1 MKIKAHIPSVEELE
15 VYVPKDLKIKN
26 LKLAICRRLKIE
38 TEFTRLL
45 LDGKPLDERK
55 KLSQFDVRLK
65 KIEVDYLWAR
75 HLILWEKRGQAKIRN
90 SKILI
95 AGAGALGNEIAKNL
109 AMLGVM
115 RLIIVDY
122 DVVELSNVSRMIF
135 FDQSD
140 VGKSKAKV
148 LAQKLHRKFPRT
160 EIVAYDCALEDI
172 PLGTFLESDVIIC
185 GLDNVMSRI
194 FLTSI
199 SRKYSIPMVD
209 GGIAGYQAR
218 VQVYT
223 PPDAPCPVCPLPS
236 SQYAQ
241 LIGLRNPCDAPVEE
255 AKTPSLPTSISFVS
269 SIQTQEA
276 LKLILGYKDFMESK
290 TWPKYAGEP
299 LKGVLIADLKYN
311 RYSNLDLRRNETC
324 IVCGKEGIGR
334 DIVQKI
340 EIPFKSLRNSAS
352 RLWKLVSR
360 QLNEDVEEVRLFKIT
375 LGEPVKIEYGTK
387 LGVYS
392 MGIDDVVQAIFKKK
406 PDEYKEAI
414 VRFL

>member
-1 MKIKAHIPSVEELE
+1 MKVRAHIPSVEEVE
-15 VYVPKDLKIKN
+15 VYVPKDLKIED
-26 LKLAICRRLKIE
+26 LKETICRRLKIE
-38 TEFTRLL
+38 PEFTRLL
-45 LDGKPLDERK
+45 LDGKILDERK
-55 KLSQFDVRLK
+55 RLSQFDARSK

-75 HLILWEKRGQAKIRN
+75 HLILWGKRGQAKIRN
-90 SKILI
+90 STILI

-135 FDQSD
+135 FDRSD

-148 LAQKLHRKFPRT
+148 LAQKLHKKFPRT
-160 EIVAYDCALEDI
+160 EIVAYNCALENI

-185 GLDNVMSRI
+185 GLDNVASRI

-209 GGIAGYQAR
+209 GGIIGYQAR
-218 VQVYT
+218 VQVYV
-223 PPDAPCPVCPLPS
+223 PPDAPCPICPLPS

-241 LIGLRNPCDAPVEE
+241 LIGLRNPCDARVEE

-276 LKLILGYKDFMESK
+276 LKLILGYKDFMESR
-290 TWPKYAGEP
+290 TWPQYVGEP

-324 IVCGKEGIGR
+324 IVCGKEGVGR
-334 DIVQKI
+334 DLVQKI
-340 EIPFKSLRNSAS
+340 EIPLKSVRNSAS
-352 RLWKLVSR
+352 RLEKLVSR
-360 QLNEDVEEVRLFKIT
+360 QLDEDAQELQLFKIT
-375 LGEPVKIEYGTK
+375 VGEPIKIDYGTK
-387 LGVYS
+387 LSLYG
-392 MGIDDVVQAIFKKK
+392 MGRDAVVQAIFKKK

>member
-15 VYVPKDLKIKN
+15 LYVPKDLKIKN
-26 LKLAICRRLKIE
+26 LKQTICRRLKIE
-38 TEFTRLL
+38 PEFTRLL
-45 LDGKPLDERK
+45 LDGKILDERK
-55 KLSQFDVRLK
+55 RLSQFDARSK

-75 HLILWEKRGQAKIRN
+75 HLILWGKRGQAKIRN
-90 SKILI
+90 STILI

-135 FDQSD
+135 FDRSD
-140 VGKSKAKV
+140 AGKSKAKV

-160 EIVAYDCALEDI
+160 EIVAYDCALENI

-185 GLDNVMSRI
+185 GLDNVASRI

-209 GGIAGYQAR
+209 GGIIGYQAR
-218 VQVYT
+218 VQVYV
-223 PPDAPCPVCPLPS
+223 PPDAPCPICPLPS
-236 SQYAQ
+236 NQYAQ
-241 LIGLRNPCDAPVEE
+241 LIGLRNPCDARIEE

-276 LKLILGYKDFMESK
+276 LKLILGYKDFMENK
-290 TWPKYAGEP
+290 TWPQHVGEP

-324 IVCGKEGIGR
+324 IVCGKEGVGR
-334 DIVQKI
+334 DLVQKI
-340 EIPFKSLRNSAS
+340 EIPLKSARNSAS
-352 RLWKLVSR
+352 RLQKLVSR
-360 QLNEDVEEVRLFKIT
+360 QLDEDVDELQLFKVTVGGPI
-375 LGEPVKIEYGTK
+375 KIDYGTK
-387 LGVYS
+387 LSLYG
-392 MGIDDVVQAIFKKK
+392 MGRDAVVQAIFKKK

>member
-1 MKIKAHIPSVEELE
+1 MKIRAHIPSVEELE

-26 LKLAICRRLKIE
+26 LKQTICRRFEIE
-38 TEFTRLL
+38 PEFTRLL
-45 LDGKPLDERK
+45 IDGKMLDERK
-55 KLSQFDVRLK
+55 KLSQFDARSK

-75 HLILWEKRGQAKIRN
+75 HLILWGKRGQAKIRN
-90 SKILI
+90 STILI
-95 AGAGALGNEIAKNL
+95 AGAGAIGNEVAKNL

-140 VGKSKAKV
+140 AGKAKAKV

-160 EIVAYDCALEDI
+160 EIIAYDCALEEI
-172 PLGTFLESDVIIC
+172 PVGTFLESDVIIC
-185 GLDNVMSRI
+185 GLDNVVSRI

-218 VQVYT
+218 VQVYA
-223 PPDAPCPVCPLPS
+223 PPDAPCPICPLPS
-236 SQYAQ
+236 SQYGQ

-276 LKLILGYKDFMESK
+276 LKLILGYKDFMENK
-290 TWPKYAGEP
+290 MWPQYVGEP
-299 LKGVLIADLKYN
+299 LKGILIADLKYN

-324 IVCGKEGIGR
+324 IVCGKEGVGK
-334 DIVQKI
+334 DLVQKI
-340 EIPFKSLRNSAS
+340 EIPFKSLRNSTS

-360 QLNEDVEEVRLFKIT
+360 QLDEDARELQLFKIT
-375 LGEPVKIEYGTK
+375 LGEAVKIEYGRR
-387 LGVYS
+387 LDVYR
-392 MGIDDVVQAIFKKK
+392 MGTDDVVQAIFKKK

-414 VRFL
+414 VRFV

>member
-15 VYVPKDLKIKN
+15 VYVPKDLKIRN
-26 LKLAICRRLKIE
+26 LKETICRRLEIE
-38 TEFTRLL
+38 PEFTRLL
-45 LDGKPLDERK
+45 IDGKILDERK
-55 KLSQFDVRLK
+55 KLSQFDARSK

-75 HLILWEKRGQAKIRN
+75 HLILWGKRGQAKIRN
-90 SKILI
+90 STVLI
-95 AGAGALGNEIAKNL
+95 GGAGALGNEVAKNL
-109 AMLGVM
+109 AMLGVI

-140 VGKSKAKV
+140 AGKSKAKV

-160 EIVAYDCALEDI
+160 EIVAHDCALEKI
-172 PLGTFLESDVIIC
+172 PLGTFLQSDVIIC
-185 GLDNVMSRI
+185 GLDNVVSRI

-209 GGIAGYQAR
+209 GGIVGYQAR
-218 VQVYT
+218 VQVYA
-223 PPDAPCPVCPLPS
+223 PPDAPCPICPLPS

-290 TWPKYAGEP
+290 TWPQYVGEP

-324 IVCGKEGIGR
+324 IVCGKEGVGK
-334 DIVQKI
+334 DLVLKM

-360 QLNEDVEEVRLFKIT
+360 QLDGDVQELRLFKIT
-375 LGEPVKIEYGTK
+375 LGEAVKIDCGRR
-387 LGVYS
+387 LDVYR
-392 MGIDDVVQAIFKKK
+392 MGMDDVVQAIFKKK

>member
-15 VYVPKDLKIKN
+15 VYVTKDLKIKK
-26 LKLAICRRLKIE
+26 LKQTICRRLKIE
-38 TEFTRLL
+38 PEFTRLL
-45 LDGKPLDERK
+45 LDGKPLNEK
-55 KLSQFDVRLK
+55 KRLSQFDVRSK

-75 HLILWEKRGQAKIRN
+75 HLILWGKRGQAKIRN

-122 DVVELSNVSRMIF
+122 DVVELSNISRMIF
-135 FDQSD
+135 FDRSD
-140 VGKSKAKV
+140 AGKSKAKV
-148 LAQKLHRKFPRT
+148 LAQKLYRKFPNT

-209 GGIAGYQAR
+209 GGIAGFQAR

-276 LKLILGYKDFMESK
+276 LKLILGYKDFIESK
-290 TWPKYAGEP
+290 TWPQYVGEP
-299 LKGVLIADLKYN
+299 LKGILIADLKYN

-324 IVCGKEGIGR
+324 IVCGKEGVGK
-334 DIVQKI
+334 DVVQKI
-340 EIPFKSLRNSAS
+340 EIPFKSLRNSTS

-360 QLNEDVEEVRLFKIT
+360 QLDEDVEELQLFKIT
-375 LGEPVKIEYGTK
+375 VDELVKINYGTK
-387 LGVYS
+387 LGVYG

-406 PDEYKEAI
+406 PDEYEEAI
-414 VRFL
+414 VRLL

>member
-1 MKIKAHIPSVEELE
+1 MKVRAHIPSVEEVE
-15 VYVPKDLKIKN
+15 VYVPKNLKIEY
-26 LKLAICRRLKIE
+26 LKETICRRLKIE
-38 TEFTRLL
+38 PEFTRLL
-45 LDGKPLDERK
+45 LDGKILDERK
-55 KLSQFDVRLK
+55 ILSQFDARSK

-75 HLILWEKRGQAKIRN
+75 HLILWGKRGQAKIRD
-90 SKILI
+90 STILI

-135 FDQSD
+135 FDRSD
-140 VGKSKAKV
+140 AGKSKAKV
-148 LAQKLHRKFPRT
+148 LAQKLHKKFPRT
-160 EIVAYDCALEDI
+160 EIVAYNCALETI

-185 GLDNVMSRI
+185 GLDNVASRI

-209 GGIAGYQAR
+209 GGIIGYQAR
-218 VQVYT
+218 VQVYV
-223 PPDAPCPVCPLPS
+223 PPDAPCPICPLPS

-241 LIGLRNPCDAPVEE
+241 LIGLRNPCDARVEE

-276 LKLILGYKDFMESK
+276 LKLILGYKDFMESR
-290 TWPKYAGEP
+290 TWPKHVGEP
-299 LKGVLIADLKYN
+299 LKGILIADLKYN

-324 IVCGKEGIGR
+324 IVCGKEGVGR
-334 DIVQKI
+334 DLVQKI
-340 EIPFKSLRNSAS
+340 EIPLKSVRNSAS
-352 RLWKLVSR
+352 RLQKLVSR
-360 QLNEDVEEVRLFKIT
+360 QLDEDAQELQLFKIT
-375 LGEPVKIEYGTK
+375 VGEPVKIDYGTK
-387 LGVYS
+387 LSLYG
-392 MGIDDVVQAIFKKK
+392 MGRDAVVQAIFKKK

>member
-1 MKIKAHIPSVEELE
+1 MKVRAHIPSVEEVE
-15 VYVPKDLKIKN
+15 VYVPRDLKIEN
-26 LKLAICRRLKIE
+26 LKQTICRRLKIE
-38 TEFTRLL
+38 PEFTRLL
-45 LDGKPLDERK
+45 LNGKILDERK
-55 KLSQFDVRLK
+55 KLSQFDTRSK
-65 KIEVDYLWAR
+65 KIEVDYLWSR
-75 HLILWEKRGQAKIRN
+75 HLILWGKRGQAKIRN
-90 SKILI
+90 SSILI

-135 FDQSD
+135 FDRSD
-140 VGKSKAKV
+140 AGKSKAKV

-185 GLDNVMSRI
+185 GLDNVASRI
-194 FLTSI
+194 FLASI

-209 GGIAGYQAR
+209 GGIIGYQAR
-218 VQVYT
+218 VQVYV
-223 PPDAPCPVCPLPS
+223 PPDAPCPICPLPS
-236 SQYAQ
+236 SQYAH

-255 AKTPSLPTSISFVS
+255 AKTPSLPTTISFVS
-269 SIQTQEA
+269 SLQTQEA
-276 LKLILGYKDFMESK
+276 LKLILGYKEFMESK
-290 TWPKYAGEP
+290 TWPQQVGEP

-311 RYSNLDLRRNETC
+311 RYSNLDLHRNETC
-324 IVCGKEGIGR
+324 IVCGKEGVGK
-334 DIVQKI
+334 DLVQKI

-352 RLWKLVSR
+352 RLRKLVSR
-360 QLNEDVEEVRLFKIT
+360 QLGEDVEELQLFKIN
-375 LGEPVKIEYGTK
+375 LGELIKIDYGTK
-387 LGVYS
+387 LSVYS
-392 MGIDDVVQAIFKKK
+392 MGKDDVVQAIFKKK

>member
-15 VYVPKDLKIKN
+15 VYVPKGLKIKD
-26 LKLAICRRLKIE
+26 LKQAICRRLEIE
-38 TEFTRLL
+38 PEFTRLL
-45 LDGKPLDERK
+45 LDGKVLDEGK
-55 KLSQFDVRLK
+55 KLPKFDARSK

-75 HLILWEKRGQAKIRN
+75 HLILWGKRGQAKIRN
-90 SKILI
+90 STILI
-95 AGAGALGNEIAKNL
+95 AGAGAIGNEVAKNL
-109 AMLGVM
+109 AMVGVM

-135 FDQSD
+135 FNQSD
-140 VGKSKAKV
+140 AGKSKAKV
-148 LAQKLHRKFPRT
+148 LAQKLHRRYPRI
-160 EIVAYDCALEDI
+160 EIVAYDSALEDI
-172 PLGTFLESDVIIC
+172 PLGTFLESDVIVC
-185 GLDNVMSRI
+185 GLDNVASRI

-218 VQVYT
+218 VQVYA
-223 PPDAPCPVCPLPS
+223 PPDAPCPICPLPS
-236 SQYAQ
+236 SQYAH
-241 LIGLRNPCDAPVEE
+241 LVGLRNPCDAPVEE

-276 LKLILGYKDFMESK
+276 LKLILGYKDFIESK
-290 TWPKYAGEP
+290 TWPQYVGEP

-324 IVCGKEGIGR
+324 IVCGKEGVGK
-334 DIVQKI
+334 DLAQKI
-340 EIPFKSLRNSAS
+340 EIPFRSLRNSTN

-360 QLNEDVEEVRLFKIT
+360 QLDGDVEDLQLFKIDV
-375 LGEPVKIEYGTK
+375 GETIKIDYGTK
-387 LGVYS
+387 LDVYS
-392 MGIDDVVQAIFKKK
+392 MGIGDVVQAIFKKK
-406 PDEYKEAI
+406 PDEYKEAV